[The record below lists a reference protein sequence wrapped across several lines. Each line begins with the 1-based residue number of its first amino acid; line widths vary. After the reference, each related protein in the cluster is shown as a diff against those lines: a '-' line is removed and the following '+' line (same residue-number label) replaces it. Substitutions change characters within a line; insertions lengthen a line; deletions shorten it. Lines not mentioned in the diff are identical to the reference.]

1 LTSIGVSTVNPSQS
15 ILARTFLSFV
25 AFGAT
30 IGLIFPVFAS
40 LFVVYKEGL
49 LFWFWL
55 LCVAAG
61 VSIGLMAYW
70 IMKVILLAK
79 LKAIADVAQHISQ
92 KDLSHTCDI
101 HSQDMVGDIVASFN
115 RMAAELRTLMATLSE
130 SVSRADSTAE
140 ALQTGSTQLAEDI
153 GNQQQNIAGLHQLL
167 SDVESHSNLI
177 GDTLANCSVS
187 IASADSTTEQASTQI
202 RSMLDSNRIL
212 VSNTTES
219 MQVMNQLA
227 TDVEA
232 IHQVMAMINSIAEQT
247 NLLALNA
254 AIEAARAGEQGRGF
268 AVVADEVRNLAARTQ
283 QSTLEIENT
292 LGQLQQRTKTAV
304 TLMNETQ
311 THVTS
316 TQENMDGV
324 NSALVQI
331 RDTMSD
337 VVMQSRDI
345 VGLMNEQAGKIVETN
360 RRASNIDEFS
370 QKLFAS
376 GTARQQFS
384 EQLHQLISDLN
395 SIIAHYRL

>member
-1 LTSIGVSTVNPSQS
+1 MNPSQS

-115 RMAAELRTLMATLSE
+115 RMAAELRTLMTTLSE

-345 VGLMNEQAGKIVETN
+345 VGLMNEQAGKILETN

>member
-1 LTSIGVSTVNPSQS
+1 MNPSQS

>member
-1 LTSIGVSTVNPSQS
+1 MNPSQS

-115 RMAAELRTLMATLSE
+115 RMAAELRTLMTTLSE

-345 VGLMNEQAGKIVETN
+345 VGLMNEQAEKIVETN

>member
-1 LTSIGVSTVNPSQS
+1 MNPSQS

-115 RMAAELRTLMATLSE
+115 RMAAELRTLMTTLSE

-187 IASADSTTEQASTQI
+187 ITSADSTTEQASTQI

-345 VGLMNEQAGKIVETN
+345 VGLMNEQAGKILETN

>member
-1 LTSIGVSTVNPSQS
+1 MNPSQS

-115 RMAAELRTLMATLSE
+115 RMAAELRTLMTTLSE

>member
-1 LTSIGVSTVNPSQS
+1 MNPSQS

-92 KDLSHTCDI
+92 KDLGHTCDI

-130 SVSRADSTAE
+130 SVSRADSRAE
-140 ALQTGSTQLAEDI
+140 ELQTGSTRLAEDI
-153 GNQQQNIAGLHQLL
+153 GNQQQNIAVLHQLL
-167 SDVESHSNLI
+167 SDVESRSNLI
-177 GDTLANCSVS
+177 DDTLANCSVS

-202 RSMLDSNRIL
+202 HSMLDSNRIL

-292 LGQLQQRTKTAV
+292 LSQLQQRTRTAV

-311 THVTS
+311 THVTA
-316 TQENMDGV
+316 TQENVDSV

-331 RDTMSD
+331 RATMFE
-337 VVMQSRDI
+337 VVKQSRDI
-345 VGLMNEQAGKIVETN
+345 VGLMDEQAEKIVETN
-360 RRASNIDEFS
+360 QRASNIDEFS
-370 QKLFAS
+370 QKLCAS

>member
-1 LTSIGVSTVNPSQS
+1 VNPSQS

-115 RMAAELRTLMATLSE
+115 RMAAELRTLMTTLSE

-345 VGLMNEQAGKIVETN
+345 VGLMNEQAEKIVETN